1 MDTNT
6 VMKNKEN
13 FLALANKNIKRKGI
27 ENLLKWLEKTDF
39 FTAPASTKYHSYF
52 EGGLCEHSLKV
63 YDNLCHLV
71 QWKMNSGQELDAAT
85 IESITIIA
93 LFHDISKIGKYE
105 ISFRNSKNEKGEWEK
120 VPYYA
125 YTNEKSKILLG
136 HAETS
141 ICMLQKFLLLTL
153 EEATS
158 IRWHMGAYDTSVKG
172 GDREYSAALQKCPIA
187 MLTHIAND
195 MSATLDEVQ

>member
-1 MDTNT
+1 MRRTFLLG
-6 VMKNKEN
+6 VMLLCL
-13 FLALANKNIKRKGI
+13 FASAMAQ
-27 ENLLKWLEKTDF
+27 ENLTGVRVVRAFGREEAEAVRKEIAEQIADMF
-39 FTAPASTKYHSYF
+39 RR
-52 EGGLCEHSLKV
+52 
-63 YDNLCHLV
+63 
-71 QWKMNSGQELDAAT
+71 QESD
-85 IESITIIA
+85 
-93 LFHDISKIGKYE
+93 
-105 ISFRNSKNEKGEWEK
+105 GEWEK

-141 ICMLQKFLLLTL
+141 IFMLQKFLLLTL
-153 EEATS
+153 EEVTS

-187 MLTHIAND
+187 MLTHIADD